1 MNCRIMK
8 KDEFRERM
16 LADRELRRVRR
27 SLEDKHDP
35 VLGYLKD
42 KKTRYLHRA
51 HIKIKQGGNH
61 G

>member
-1 MNCRIMK
+1 MGR
-8 KDEFRERM
+8 DEFRERM
-16 LADRELRRVRR
+16 LADRDLRRARR

-51 HIKIKQGGNH
+51 HIKSKQGGNH